1 MHSNETIPIGYYH
14 LKTFEQLQYV
24 SGPAIA
30 YGKKIIIATR
40 SYDTIPS
47 ADHLVVIRL
56 Q

>member
-1 MHSNETIPIGYYH
+1 MFKDEAIPLGYH
-14 LKTFEQLQYV
+14 VLRTFEELQYV

-47 ADHLVVIRL
+47 SDHLTVIRL